1 MNVAIVIFLIWMMFA
16 IIGINFSKGKL
27 NYCDMGDDEMYY
39 LTKQEVISYIYIKCT
54 GVWRIYDSNFENIFS
69 GMLTLFCLSTLVDWP
84 N

>member
-39 LTKQEVISYIYIKCT
+39 LTKQEVFHIFISSVLEYGEFMIVILK
-54 GVWRIYDSNFENIFS
+54 IFF
-69 GMLTLFCLSTLVDWP
+69 LEC
-84 N
+84 